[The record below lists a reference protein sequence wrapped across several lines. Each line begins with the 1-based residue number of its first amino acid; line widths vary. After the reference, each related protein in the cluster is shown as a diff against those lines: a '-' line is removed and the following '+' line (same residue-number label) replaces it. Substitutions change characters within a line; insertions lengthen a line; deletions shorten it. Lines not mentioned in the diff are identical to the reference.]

1 MRIEGK
7 VEQGIFVH
15 KGSLFNMRRQAK
27 WDEM

>member
-7 VEQGIFVH
+7 PEQGIFVPT
-15 KGSLFNMRRQAK
+15 GILFNMRRQAK

>member
-7 VEQGIFVH
+7 PEQDIIVH
-15 KGSLFNMRRQAK
+15 TGNLFNMRRQAK